1 MSFFSSILSLAFK
14 KGKIS
19 ETDYSFKIEEYTGIN
34 AKQVPMRVYYSKKKT
49 KKTAIIFLGASPD
62 GEEHKAINYLAKI
75 IAKFNYNVFIPRIP
89 PLMQLNISNENV
101 DWITY
106 LYELISSRKDVDSK
120 SITALG
126 ISYGGGMLLKASLS
140 KKMTENPP
148 KSIFLYG
155 SGCNAETI
163 LKFITKGE
171 FDNNGKLTKVIP
183 HDWGLTVFFHHFIN
197 DIDFG
202 FDGKNIKEV
211 IQFRIND
218 DKEKAY
224 KILNQLEPN
233 EYKIANSIITGKI
246 IPEVQSMVDKLIS
259 LKSDYI
265 KDLSCK
271 PICHKVKSKVFIFHG
286 ANDNMIPFTES
297 IQLNQLISDS
307 RLFISY
313 IFEHKGIS
321 AKRSAFFKL
330 KEVFKM
336 IYFFYQFDK
345 YNAN

>member
-1 MSFFSSILSLAFK
+1 MSFFRSILSLAFH
-14 KGKIS
+14 KGKVS
-19 ETDYSFKIEEYTGIN
+19 ENDYSFKVEEYTGISGN
-34 AKQVPMRVYYSKKKT
+34 QVPMRIYYSKKKT
-49 KKTAIIFLGASPD
+49 KKTVIIFLGASPD

-106 LYELISSRKDVDSK
+106 LYELIGSRKDVDSK
-120 SITALG
+120 NITTVG

-140 KKMTENPP
+140 EKMRNNPP

-155 SGCNAETI
+155 AGCNAETI

-171 FDNNGKLTKVIP
+171 FDNNGKLIKVIP

-197 DIDFG
+197 DVDFG
-202 FDGKNIKEV
+202 FNRKNIKEV
-211 IQFRIND
+211 IQLRINNN
-218 DKEKAY
+218 KEKAHQRL
-224 KILNQLEPN
+224 KELDSN

-246 IPEVQSMVDKLIS
+246 IPEVQIMVDKLIH

-265 KDLSCK
+265 QELSCK
-271 PICHKVKSKVFIFHG
+271 PICHQVKPKVFIFHG

-297 IQLNQLISDS
+297 VQLNKLISNSD
-307 RLFISY
+307 LLISY
-313 IFEHKGIS
+313 IFEHKGI
-321 AKRSAFFKL
+321 ATKRSIFFKL
-330 KEVFKM
+330 KEVIKM
-336 IYFFYQFDK
+336 IRFFSRFDK
-345 YNAN
+345 HNAS

>member
-1 MSFFSSILSLAFK
+1 MSFFGSILSLAFH
-14 KGKIS
+14 KGKVS
-19 ETDYSFKIEEYTGIN
+19 ENDYSFKVEEYIGISGN
-34 AKQVPMRVYYSKKKT
+34 QIPMRIYYSKKKT

-62 GEEHKAINYLAKI
+62 GEQHKAINYLAKI

-106 LYELISSRKDVDSK
+106 LYELIGSRKDVDSK
-120 SITALG
+120 NITTVG

-140 KKMTENPP
+140 EKMRNNPP

-155 SGCNAETI
+155 AGCNAETI

-171 FDNNGKLTKVIP
+171 VDNNGKLIKVIP

-197 DIDFG
+197 DVDFG
-202 FDGKNIKEV
+202 FNRKNIKEV
-211 IQFRIND
+211 IQLRINNN
-218 DKEKAY
+218 KEKAHQRL
-224 KILNQLEPN
+224 KELDSN

-246 IPEVQSMVDKLIS
+246 IPEVQIMVDKLIR

-265 KDLSCK
+265 QELSCK
-271 PICHKVKSKVFIFHG
+271 PICHQVKPKVFIFHG

-297 IQLNQLISDS
+297 VQLNKLISNSD
-307 RLFISY
+307 LLISY
-313 IFEHKGIS
+313 IFEDKGI
-321 AKRSAFFKL
+321 ATKRSIFFKL
-330 KEVFKM
+330 KEVVKM
-336 IYFFYQFDK
+336 IRFFSRFDK
-345 YNAN
+345 HNAS

>member
-1 MSFFSSILSLAFK
+1 MSFFRSILSLAFH
-14 KGKIS
+14 KGKVS
-19 ETDYSFKIEEYTGIN
+19 ENDYSFKVEEYTGISGN
-34 AKQVPMRVYYSKKKT
+34 QVPMRIYYSKKKT

-62 GEEHKAINYLAKI
+62 GEKHKAINYLAKI

-106 LYELISSRKDVDSK
+106 LYELIGSRKDVDSK
-120 SITALG
+120 NITTVG

-140 KKMTENPP
+140 EKIRNNPP

-155 SGCNAETI
+155 AGCNAETI

-171 FDNNGKLTKVIP
+171 FDNNGKLIKVIP

-202 FDGKNIKEV
+202 FNRKNIKEV
-211 IQFRIND
+211 IQLRINNN
-218 DKEKAY
+218 KEKAHQ
-224 KILNQLEPN
+224 KLKELDSN

-246 IPEVQSMVDKLIS
+246 IPEVQIMVDKLIR

-265 KDLSCK
+265 QELSCK
-271 PICHKVKSKVFIFHG
+271 PICHQVKPKVFIFHG

-297 IQLNQLISDS
+297 VQLNKLISNSD
-307 RLFISY
+307 LLISY
-313 IFEHKGIS
+313 IFEHKGIDT
-321 AKRSAFFKL
+321 KRSIFFKL
-330 KEVFKM
+330 KEVVKM
-336 IYFFYQFDK
+336 IRFFSRFDK
-345 YNAN
+345 HNAS

>member
-1 MSFFSSILSLAFK
+1 MGFFNSILSLALK

-19 ETDYSFKIEEYTGIN
+19 KNDYSFKVEEYTGIN
-34 AKQVPMRVYYSKKKT
+34 GNQVPMRIYYSKKKT

-62 GEEHKAINYLAKI
+62 GEKHKAINYLAKI
-75 IAKFNYNVFIPRIP
+75 ITKFNYNVFIPRIP

-106 LYELISSRKDVDSK
+106 LYELIGSRKDVDSK
-120 SITALG
+120 NVATVG

-140 KKMTENPP
+140 KKLIDSPP

-155 SGCNAETI
+155 AGCNAETI

-171 FDNNGKLTKVIP
+171 FDNNGKLVKVIP

-202 FDGKNIKEV
+202 FDRKNIKEV
-211 IQFRIND
+211 IQLRINN
-218 DKEKAY
+218 DKEKAHERL
-224 KILNQLEPN
+224 KELDSDEC
-233 EYKIANSIITGKI
+233 KIAKSIITGKI
-246 IPEVQSMVDKLIS
+246 IPEVQVMVDKLIGIK
-259 LKSDYI
+259 LDYI
-265 KDLSCK
+265 EELSCK
-271 PICHKVKSKVFIFHG
+271 PICHQVKPKVFIFHG

-297 IQLNQLISDS
+297 IQLNQLIPNSN
-307 RLFISY
+307 LFISY

-321 AKRSAFFKL
+321 TKRSIFFKL

-336 IYFFYQFDK
+336 IRFFSQFDK
-345 YNAN
+345 YNAS

>member
-1 MSFFSSILSLAFK
+1 MGFFNSILSLALK

-19 ETDYSFKIEEYTGIN
+19 KNDYSFKVEEYTGIN
-34 AKQVPMRVYYSKKKT
+34 GNQVPMRIYYSKKKT

-62 GEEHKAINYLAKI
+62 GEKHKAINYLAKI
-75 IAKFNYNVFIPRIP
+75 ITKFNYNVFIPRIP

-106 LYELISSRKDVDSK
+106 LYELIGSRKDVDSK
-120 SITALG
+120 NVATVG

-140 KKMTENPP
+140 KKLIDSPP

-155 SGCNAETI
+155 AGCNAETI

-171 FDNNGKLTKVIP
+171 FDNNGKLVKVIP

-202 FDGKNIKEV
+202 FDRKNIKEV
-211 IQFRIND
+211 IQLRINN
-218 DKEKAY
+218 DKEKARERL
-224 KILNQLEPN
+224 KELDSDEC
-233 EYKIANSIITGKI
+233 KIAKSIITGKI
-246 IPEVQSMVDKLIS
+246 IPEVQVMVDKLIGIK
-259 LKSDYI
+259 LDYI
-265 KDLSCK
+265 EELSCK
-271 PICHKVKSKVFIFHG
+271 PICHQVKPKVFIFHG
-286 ANDNMIPFTES
+286 ANDKMIPFTES
-297 IQLNQLISDS
+297 IQLNQLIPNSN
-307 RLFISY
+307 LFISY

-321 AKRSAFFKL
+321 TKRSIFFKL

-336 IYFFYQFDK
+336 IRFFSQFDK
-345 YNAN
+345 YNAS